1 MGVLLGVILI
11 LFYGVSGKVSVERD
25 IRDSMTVQTHGNGN
39 MLGNSYWFRFLI
51 SVNNTRKK

>member
-51 SVNNTRKK
+51 SVNITRKK

>member
-1 MGVLLGVILI
+1 MGALLALILI
-11 LFYGVSGKVSVERD
+11 LLYGVSGKVSVERD
-25 IRDSMTVQTHGNGN
+25 IRHSMTAQNQGNGN